1 MLKFKN
7 RKMRKARSNNF
18 IDKTF
23 TIMADIILRV
33 SSKSTGK
40 AFLLLK
46 WIISSR

>member
-1 MLKFKN
+1 MLK
-7 RKMRKARSNNF
+7 RKMRKARNNNF

-33 SSKSTGK
+33 FPESTGK
-40 AFLLLK
+40 FFPLLK